1 MKYGNETGH
10 FISDLK
16 GEGFM
21 NGIVGTFIVLAVLV
35 VIVCLIV
42 RSMIKDKKSGERF

>member
-10 FISDLK
+10 FVSDLK

-35 VIVCLIV
+35 VIRINYGIFFNKNL
-42 RSMIKDKKSGERF
+42 